1 MSRINLPVPFPDENC
16 YSILCRYAVHSVW
29 QSAHQV
35 CRELF
40 GHTVP
45 LAGFLYKPFRTTEI
59 TRWNA
64 GSANTVRYGA
74 DHSSLQYFSA
84 FMEHEDSILMQRC
97 VTGSVMT
104 SGQEKRISGKCGFSR
119 IRKKRFWY
127 CPECVKE
134 DIRRTGD
141 TCWRRLPQ
149 IPGVSYC
156 TRHQVRLVES
166 GLAISEI
173 NYQMFPAA
181 HVIDSVPDFDS
192 DTSGNVFE
200 EEFLQL
206 AKDIEWLLQKGY
218 EVGGLELLKLGYQ
231 GDTGR
236 RIQEWRL
243 PPAGTEGKK
252 RFEHYL
258 AGRIMKECGNGRIDG
273 RTQRFL
279 SMIISIENEYG
290 NMERFCAERSET
302 SLLEE

>member
-1 MSRINLPVPFPDENC
+1 MIRINLPVPFPDENC
-16 YSILCRYAVHSVW
+16 YSILCRYAVHSIW

-59 TRWNA
+59 ERWGA
-64 GSANTVRYGA
+64 GRKNTVRYGA

-84 FMEHEDSILMQRC
+84 FMEHEDAVLMQGC
-97 VTGSVMT
+97 IHGSVMT

-134 DIRRTGD
+134 DIRKTGD

-156 TRHQVRLVES
+156 TRHRIRLVES
-166 GLAISEI
+166 GLNTSEI
-173 NYQMFPAA
+173 NYQVFPAA
-181 HVIDSVPDFDS
+181 NVIDSVPDFDS

-200 EEFLQL
+200 KEFLRL
-206 AKDIEWLLQKGY
+206 AEDIEWLLRYGY
-218 EVGGLELLKLGYQ
+218 GIGGVELLKLGYQ

-243 PPAGTEGKK
+243 PPAGTEGLK

-258 AGRIMKECGNGRIDG
+258 AGRIMKECGSERIDA

-279 SMIISIENEYG
+279 SMIISIEKEYG
-290 NMERFCAERSET
+290 SMEGFYAENGGTRRA
-302 SLLEE
+302 EE